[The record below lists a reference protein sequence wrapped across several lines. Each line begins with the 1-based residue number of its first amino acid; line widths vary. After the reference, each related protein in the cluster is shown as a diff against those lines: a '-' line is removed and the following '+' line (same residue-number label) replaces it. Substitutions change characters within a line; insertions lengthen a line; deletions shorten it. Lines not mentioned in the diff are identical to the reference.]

1 MGRREDLAAAEV
13 KTRAKVRTRRQ
24 QAVGNR
30 RGHRWDGCV
39 GGREDMALGGSG
51 PGAENSVWEG
61 VAPRAQHALLCR
73 ESPLL
78 RTSDVI
84 ANRRPPW
91 LMFLLLPT
99 MWAPDSDR

>member
-1 MGRREDLAAAEV
+1 MGRREDLAAADA
-13 KTRAKVRTRRQ
+13 KRRAKARRRQ
-24 QAVGNR
+24 WAAGNR
-30 RGHRWDGCV
+30 RGLRRDGSV

-84 ANRRPPW
+84 SNRRPPW
-91 LMFLLLPT
+91 LLFLLLPT